1 MSTEPDEK
9 HTLNH
14 FLSSFQEAGR
24 LDSTG
29 VFTMSGRK
37 AVGKLASRLLAQPAD
52 WVLQV
57 VQAACRA
64 DAPELRV
71 SQTSK
76 ATHLEFQLPYVMDF
90 QALER
95 SLTMGTVSAQPGIDE
110 LSSALRVVG
119 LGQDRSWVARFRTG
133 QATHW
138 VLVKGGE
145 ASLETVP
152 EESGCPGV
160 TEVLVGVAFPAGES
174 GKVGGL
180 VRFGAAIQNEH
191 EALAQRARAC
201 PIPLW
206 LDGERT
212 DTLQRANT
220 LTGGF
225 EHEAFLGVAL
235 GHEPSQPP
243 ISAPRGLVQSQP
255 SRVRDRFID
264 PRPFYLP
271 SFDNQSSGSSVLR
284 VAFHYSREQ
293 HARNGRTHLFRPL
306 PIPSRVLLVRHGVVV
321 GKRNLGITEPIAVD
335 VYLNGNHE
343 RSDLT
348 GLEVEVTPGHITAAR
363 AELKELEPFFATLLN
378 ELEAHRARPNTRE
391 VALYGGL
398 GGLAL
403 LLAPWPLKLAALG
416 ATAAKLHLTT
426 VQHQRVLG
434 DCLVELAAFRQR
446 HCGHSQ
452 PWQLLDQQEQSAAGI

>member
-1 MSTEPDEK
+1 MSTKRDEE

-64 DAPELRV
+64 DAPELRI

-76 ATHLEFQLPYVMDF
+76 ATHLEFLLPYVVDF
-90 QALER
+90 QALEH
-95 SLTMGTVSAQPGIDE
+95 SLAMGTASAQPGIDE

-119 LGQDRSWVARFRTG
+119 LGQDRSWVARLRTN

-152 EESGCPGV
+152 DQNGLPAV

-191 EALAQRARAC
+191 EALVQRTRAC

-206 LDGERT
+206 LDGERA
-212 DTLQRANT
+212 DTLQRPNT
-220 LTGGF
+220 LSSGF

-235 GHEPSQPP
+235 GSEPSRPL
-243 ISAPRGLVQSQP
+243 IGVPRGLAQSQP
-255 SRVRDRFID
+255 SNVRDRFID
-264 PRPFYLP
+264 PHPFYLP
-271 SFDNQSSGSSVLR
+271 PFEGKTSGSSILR
-284 VAFHYSREQ
+284 VAFHYHREQ
-293 HARNGRTHLFRPL
+293 HARNGRSYLFRPL

-335 VYLNGNHE
+335 VYLDGNHE

-363 AELKELEPFFATLLN
+363 AELRDLEPFFAALLS

-391 VALYGGL
+391 IALYGGL
-398 GGLAL
+398 GGVAL

-416 ATAAKLHLTT
+416 AAAAKLHLT
-426 VQHQRVLG
+426 VIQHQKVLR

-446 HCGHSQ
+446 HCCQGQ
-452 PWQLLDQQEQSAAGI
+452 PWQLLDQQGSQL